1 MADRPAPLLN
11 PVLSLQINP
20 APEARGGG
28 GKGRGSI
35 VFDRLPE
42 QMRVLSAASRALI
55 ASRAQLPTF
64 HRKTHLIARMF
75 AEDSLAPSHT
85 PNDLFHPIHGCQ
97 LVAPVKHGYL
107 IEADV
112 DTLGRLA
119 QTIEHPTNFR
129 IQADISRVKEL
140 TPLSLNDKLRG
151 HTVDELWDSAV
162 RDKDGTRLF
171 VLWLAPFH
179 DYQAQTALLDQLTT
193 LSESRTILP
202 TFAASPESTP
212 TGSAVGDPRYSSIA
226 RAMRSYRASRAGRA
240 AIRLTSREALTQLIA
255 SGSSFRIDPV
265 RPIKGA
271 RPGIGKHPN
280 LPIDITNAP
289 VVGVIDGGLHAS
301 SYTQAEAWRASPL
314 VPDAH
319 ADRPHGNGVT
329 SLVVHAHAW
338 NNHRALPTINCR
350 IGTVQAVAARN
361 SGYVLDET
369 TLLDH
374 LARAFREH
382 PETKVWN
389 ISANQEAPF
398 NAQEISYLGH
408 ELRLLARHFDI
419 LPVISIGNRSEI
431 NDNGPNAPADCEAGI
446 SVGGR
451 QATDAGQPGIACPVC
466 LPGPGPDGMMKPDL
480 SWFSELRMI
489 GGVTD
494 TGSSYAAPLIS
505 SVAAHTFSKLK
516 DPSPDL
522 VKALLINAAEL
533 DTHDARLGWGTP
545 FNGAS
550 PWECARGSV
559 TLAWRAQLS
568 PGHAYYWRDLP
579 IPPEMIKD
587 GRLEGR
593 GRLTAVLKPLVSPSA
608 SANYFSTRLETAL
621 QYPKGGDNWG
631 NLLGTM
637 KESSLTELEARAELA
652 KWQPVRRHSRT
663 FNGLKF
669 SGNQFRLY
677 ARVFARDLYQFNY
690 THQSEIGPQEVAF
703 VLTLWNA
710 DGSDTIHDSTVRAL
724 GNFVESA
731 VVNQEIE
738 LHT

>member
-1 MADRPAPLLN
+1 MADRPPPLLN
-11 PVLSLQINP
+11 PVLSLQIEP

-35 VFDRLPE
+35 VTGRLPE
-42 QMRVLSAASRALI
+42 QMRVLSAASRALM
-55 ASRAQLPTF
+55 ASRALLPAF
-64 HRKTHLIARMF
+64 YRKTHLIARMF
-75 AEDSLAPSHT
+75 AEDSLAPSHA
-85 PNDLFHPIHGCQ
+85 PNDLFHPVQGCQ

-112 DTLGRLA
+112 DALGRLTQA
-119 QTIEHPTNFR
+119 IEYPTNFR
-129 IQADISRVKEL
+129 VQADISRVKTL
-140 TPLSLNDKLRG
+140 APLSLNDKLRG
-151 HTVDELWDSAV
+151 RSVEDLWDASVVDE
-162 RDKDGTRLF
+162 DGTRIF
-171 VLWLAPFH
+171 VLWLAPFR
-179 DYQAQTALLDQLTT
+179 DRQAQTALLDQITT
-193 LSESRTILP
+193 LSEGRAILP
-202 TFAASPESTP
+202 TFAAGGGPAADT
-212 TGSAVGDPRYSSIA
+212 AVSDPRYSSIA
-226 RAMRSYRASRAGRA
+226 RAMRSYRATGAGRA
-240 AIRLTSREALTQLIA
+240 AIRLASRDALTQLIA
-255 SGSSFRIDPV
+255 SGLSFRIDPV

-271 RPGIGKHPN
+271 QPGTGIHPD
-280 LPIDITNAP
+280 LPMEVTNAP
-289 VVGVIDGGLHAS
+289 IVGVIDGGLHAS
-301 SYTQAEAWRASPL
+301 SYTPAEAWRASPL
-314 VPDAH
+314 VPDTH
-319 ADRPHGNGVT
+319 ADRTHGNGVS

-338 NNHRALPTINCR
+338 NNHRPLPPLTCR
-350 IGTVQAVAARN
+350 VGTVQAVAARN
-361 SGYVLDET
+361 SGHVLNEA

-374 LARAFREH
+374 LAQVFREH

-398 NAQEISYLGH
+398 NAHEISYLGH
-408 ELRLLARHFDI
+408 ELRLLARHYGV
-419 LPVISIGNRSEI
+419 LPVISIGNKSSVNCE
-431 NDNGPNAPADCEAGI
+431 GPNAPADCEAGL

-451 QATDAGQPGIACPVC
+451 QANGGGQPGEACPVC

-494 TGSSYAAPLIS
+494 TGSSYATPLIS

-533 DTHDARLGWGTP
+533 DAHDARLGWGTP

-579 IPPEMIKD
+579 IPPEMVK
-587 GRLEGR
+587 GGKLSGR
-593 GRLTAVLKPLVSPSA
+593 GRLTAVLRPLVSPMA
-608 SANYFSTRLETAL
+608 SSNYFATRLETAL
-621 QYPKGGDNWG
+621 QYPKGDDEWD

-663 FNGLKF
+663 FDGLKF
-669 SGNQFRLY
+669 RGNQFRLY

-690 THQSEIGPQEVAF
+690 SHQSEIGPQEVAF
-703 VLTLWNA
+703 VLTLWDA

-738 LHT
+738 LHN